1 MISIVSKEFDLM
13 CFVKDKSILTG
24 FCKFDDVAHE
34 FGEHLLKKCI
44 YERKLINIDKRDGG
58 LEWTEFG
65 RRSMG
70 VE

>member
-1 MISIVSKEFDLM
+1 M

-24 FCKFDDVAHE
+24 FCKFDDVASE

-44 YERKLINIDKRDGG
+44 FEKKIIYIDKRDGG

-70 VE
+70 V

>member
-13 CFVKDKSILTG
+13 CFVKDRSILTG

-44 YERKLINIDKRDGG
+44 YERKLIYIDKRDGG

-70 VE
+70 V

>member
-1 MISIVSKEFDLM
+1 MLSIVSKEFELM

-24 FCKFDDVAHE
+24 VCKFDEVAQK
-34 FGEHLLKKCI
+34 FGEHLLKKCMH
-44 YERKLINIDKRDGG
+44 EKKLIYIDKRAGG

-70 VE
+70 V